1 MTDKF
6 LKAKHWQLFVLTF
19 GIPLIFQFFMIWFY
33 PVGIWIIQ
41 PKINKMIEE

>member
-6 LKAKHWQLFVLTF
+6 LKAKHWKLFVLTF
-19 GIPLIFQFFMIWFY
+19 GILMILQLFMIWFY

-41 PKINKMIEE
+41 QKINKLVEE